1 MQRWTDLAGVGP
13 RFGPTVVT
21 IGVFDGVHRGHQR
34 VLSRTRDLARTHG
47 ARSVVVTFDPH
58 PASVVRP
65 EAVPPLL
72 ATVERRLELFEA
84 YGMDGV
90 VVVPF
95 DKERSREPAEE
106 FVRELVRALRPVA
119 VVVGDDFR
127 FGHKAAG
134 NVDLLRTLGG
144 ELGFAVEG
152 LARAAKVPSTA
163 DPAPAPAPGGS
174 AAVTTDPADPAPGG
188 AAPMDAATADVP
200 VDAVSSTA
208 VRDRLAAGDVAGARA
223 LLGHTF
229 RVDGVVVEGAHRGRE
244 LGFPTA
250 NVPASTAL
258 ALPADGVYAGWL
270 RVADVDAP
278 GPQVLPAAISVG
290 TNPQFGNEPRRV
302 ESYVLDRDDL
312 DLYGRPIAVEFVD
325 RVRGQETYD
334 SVDALVTQIRADVEH
349 VRHLLAAD
357 RADRAGRADRADRAN
372 PG

>member
-1 MQRWTDLAGVGP
+1 MQRWTDLTGVDP

-34 VLSRTRDLARTHG
+34 VLARTRELAREHG

-134 NVDLLRTLGG
+134 NVDLLRTLGA

-152 LARAAKVPSTA
+152 LTRAAKVPSTA
-163 DPAPAPAPGGS
+163 EPAAADPGDPAALDPAAL
-174 AAVTTDPADPAPGG
+174 DPADPAG
-188 AAPMDAATADVP
+188 VP

-229 RVDGVVVEGAHRGRE
+229 RVDGLVVEGAHRGRE

-290 TNPQFGNEPRRV
+290 TNPQFGHEPRRV

-312 DLYGRPIAVEFVD
+312 DLYGRPVAVEFVD
-325 RVRGQETYD
+325 RVRGQDTYD
-334 SVDALVTQIRADVEH
+334 SVDALVVQIRADVEH
-349 VRHLLAAD
+349 VRRVLAAD
-357 RADRAGRADRADRAN
+357 

>member
-1 MQRWTDLAGVGP
+1 MQRWTDLAGVDP

-34 VLSRTRDLARTHG
+34 VLARARELAREHG

-106 FVRELVRALRPVA
+106 FVRELVRALHPVA

-134 NVDLLRTLGG
+134 NVGLLRTMGT
-144 ELGFAVEG
+144 ELRFSVEG

-163 DPAPAPAPGGS
+163 DPAPGDASP
-174 AAVTTDPADPAPGG
+174 VDPAT
-188 AAPMDAATADVP
+188 AAVP

-208 VRDRLAAGDVAGARA
+208 VRDRLSAGDVAGARA
-223 LLGHTF
+223 LLGHTL
-229 RVDGVVVEGAHRGRE
+229 RVAGVVVEGAHRGRE

-278 GPQVLPAAISVG
+278 GPQVFPAAISVG
-290 TNPQFGNEPRRV
+290 TNPQFGHEPRRI

-312 DLYGRPIAVEFVD
+312 DLYGRPVAVEFVD
-325 RVRGQETYD
+325 RVRGQDTYD
-334 SVDALVTQIRADVEH
+334 SVDALITQIRADVEH
-349 VRHLLAAD
+349 VRRVLAAD
-357 RADRAGRADRADRAN
+357 QADQ
-372 PG
+372 PGC